1 MLLYSPIHEIH
12 RKHTQMLIEELD
24 IPIVDSPGNLFPY
37 LMRRPALNHIQTR
50 PSILS
55 LRARRRADKE
65 VVLEFALEV
74 VLLNMVG

>member
-1 MLLYSPIHEIH
+1 
-12 RKHTQMLIEELD
+12 MLIEELD
-24 IPIVDSPGNLFPY
+24 VSIVNAPGDLFPY

-50 PSILS
+50 PSVLS
-55 LRARRRADKE
+55 FRARRRADKE